1 MAKQQTREYRHST
14 RAKAD
19 FQFSA
24 GTQIL
29 GIGRF
34 FKINF

>member
-1 MAKQQTREYRHST
+1 MAKQQTREYRHSA

-29 GIGRF
+29 GVGRIF
-34 FKINF
+34 RIN